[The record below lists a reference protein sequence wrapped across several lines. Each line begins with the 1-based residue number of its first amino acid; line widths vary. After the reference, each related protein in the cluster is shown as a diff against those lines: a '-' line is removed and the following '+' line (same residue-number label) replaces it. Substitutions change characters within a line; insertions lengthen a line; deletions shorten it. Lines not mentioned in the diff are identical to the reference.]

1 MKRYGRISEDS
12 QIDLV
17 DTITRY
23 VRYGFTQ
30 TILCRMIGISVSF
43 YHKIKSELDKGT
55 VKAEKLPRVGYNIN
69 AILPDEEQAVIAY
82 AKANPNYYHRELTWR
97 MVDEKITFMGIT
109 TVYRILSKNGL
120 ICPNKL
126 RKKYGWHHRYSNEA
140 HSPDER
146 WQTDITYLKY
156 QDRDIYQLSFID
168 VYSRFVVISVT
179 LLNMESRT
187 VSDVIEAYLK
197 EHQGELKRIPI
208 IQSDNGSPY
217 IGHEFKGVM
226 RDFEVDHVY
235 CNPATPTE
243 NVIIERWHRTFK
255 ERLYEDDEP
264 QGFEEFKEL
273 IQAAV
278 HYYNYDRYHQSLG
291 YVTPYDY
298 YRGEPAKIFTE
309 RKKYC
314 KIVRDERRLRNS
326 ERMKSFS
333 IQTST

>member
-1 MKRYGRISEDS
+1 MKRYGRISQAS
-12 QIDLV
+12 RIDIV

-23 VRYGFTQ
+23 VHYGFTQ
-30 TILCRMIGISVSF
+30 AILCGMIGISDSF
-43 YHKIKSELDKGT
+43 YHKIRRQIGKGII
-55 VKAEKLPRVGYNIN
+55 EKERTPRIGHNVN

-82 AKANPNYYHRELTWR
+82 AMANPNYYHRELTWR

-120 ICPNKL
+120 IFPNKL
-126 RKKYGWHHRYSNEA
+126 RKKYGCHHRYSNEA
-140 HSPDER
+140 QVPDER

-156 QDRDIYQLSFID
+156 RDRDIYQLSFID

-197 EHQGELKRIPI
+197 EHQSELKRIPV

-243 NVIIERWHRTFK
+243 NVIIERWHRTSK

-264 QGFEEFKEL
+264 DGFEEFKQL
-273 IQAAV
+273 IQTAV
-278 HYYNYDRYHQSLG
+278 YYYNYDRYHQSLG

-298 YRGEPAKIFTE
+298 YRGDPAKNFAE

-314 KIVRDERRLRNS
+314 KIVREERILKNS
-326 ERMKSFS
+326 QRIKSLS
-333 IQTST
+333 IKPST